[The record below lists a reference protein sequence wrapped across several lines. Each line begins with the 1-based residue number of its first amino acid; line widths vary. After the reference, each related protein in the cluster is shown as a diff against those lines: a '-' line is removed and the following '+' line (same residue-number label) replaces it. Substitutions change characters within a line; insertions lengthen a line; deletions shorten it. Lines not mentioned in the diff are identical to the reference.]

1 MEICKNIAII
11 LLTYVL
17 TENFVL
23 SKFLGI
29 CPFLGVS
36 KKPSSS
42 LGMGI
47 AVTFVMVCATCVT
60 YPIYYGVLVPL
71 NISYM
76 KTVAFILIIALF
88 VQIVEMA
95 MKKFMPPLYKALGVY
110 LPLIT
115 TNCAVLGVTILNID
129 NESGFFESVMTSFSA
144 GVGFLMVMLIFAG
157 VRGRLERCNVPK
169 ALEGTPI
176 TLVAASIVSL
186 AFIGFGGVVDGI
198 FGGAV

>member
-1 MEICKNIAII
+1 MEIFKIIAII
-11 LLTYVL
+11 LLTGIL

-36 KKPSSS
+36 KKAASS

-47 AVTFVMVCATCVT
+47 AVTFVMVFATAAT
-60 YPIYYGVLVPL
+60 YPIYHGVLVPL
-71 NISYM
+71 KIEYM
-76 KTVAFILIIALF
+76 QTVAFILIIALL

-95 MKKFMPPLYKALGVY
+95 MKKYMPPLYKALGVY

-129 NESGFFESVMTSFSA
+129 NGYNFGESIVNALGA
-144 GVGFLMVMLIFAG
+144 GLGFLLVMLIFSG
-157 VRGRLERCNVPK
+157 VRGRIEKCNVPK
-169 ALEGTPI
+169 AMQGTPI
-176 TLVAASIVSL
+176 TLIAASIVSL
-186 AFIGFGGVVDGI
+186 AFIGFGGIVDNI
-198 FGGAV
+198 FGA